1 MWKKSFIV
9 SPRERSLNELNEKE
23 TFVIKI
29 VWVCETPTVKSLKII
44 ASGFEIKD
52 VPLNSLPATT

>member
-1 MWKKSFIV
+1 MIV
-9 SPRERSLNELNEKE
+9 SPRGSSLNELNEKD

-29 VWVCETPTVKSLKII
+29 VCVCETPTVKSLNIT
-44 ASGFEIKD
+44 ASGFEIKE

>member
-1 MWKKSFIV
+1 M
-9 SPRERSLNELNEKE
+9 NELNEKE